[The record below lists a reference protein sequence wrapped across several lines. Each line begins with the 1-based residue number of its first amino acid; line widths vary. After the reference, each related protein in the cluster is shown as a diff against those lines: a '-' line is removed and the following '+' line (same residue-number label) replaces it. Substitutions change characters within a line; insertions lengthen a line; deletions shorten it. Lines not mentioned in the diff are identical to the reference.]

1 MRKALGRL
9 WNAMRPGRLQDDLD
23 RELRFH
29 VTERAEELEAG
40 GMSHEA
46 AWQAARR
53 QFGNH
58 TTQVERTRE
67 MDMAKWLDSTLRNLR
82 LAARG
87 LVKSPGFSITVV
99 LTLALGI
106 GANSAVFSAIDAV
119 LLKPL

>member
-1 MRKALGRL
+1 
-9 WNAMRPGRLQDDLD
+9 MRPGRLQDDLD

-67 MDMAKWLDSTLRNLR
+67 MRAPYRVRESMSRPRWSVPS
-82 LAARG
+82 G
-87 LVKSPGFSITVV
+87 
-99 LTLALGI
+99 
-106 GANSAVFSAIDAV
+106 
-119 LLKPL
+119 